1 MKRQPHPIG
10 IRRPSASRTS
20 ADNHLPQ
27 REQGGQHLVWVTLAI
42 AVISPLFFPKYSRAQ
57 IQDSFDGGAPV
68 WQLDREDCGAQIIT
82 HQRIS
87 SGGRDAGP
95 CESISL
101 QTGPGTRA
109 EFIYRIVPTEVIDE
123 LVGSLWFWAQRPGAR
138 MSLRVRFP
146 FALDPRTGQPAIARI
161 GNATYSQPGQWQQLS
176 LTNAQQQL
184 VVQQAVLRNA
194 LGREVD
200 LRQPYIDAV
209 TINAYAGPG
218 TENIRIDDLRI
229 DRALPV
235 QLNRLENRSS
245 PTDATDVATRAA
257 FPVGVVKRFLEYNG
271 EALPWLKANGFTG
284 ILMQHVPDAA
294 ILREANQ
301 AGIEIIAPYA
311 TVERKDLTNLLA
323 PVIAWNLGDAL
334 LEKDVPRSV
343 DIAGRLRRLPGVLR
357 RELVAFPIES
367 HRQYRSVSDC
377 LAIDL
382 PPPVRG
388 LKPAEESAWQA
399 EAIRSTGHAP
409 RFLTAIASG
418 PSRALREQIDG
429 LARCTDTTPIDDYGW
444 HATWLQTMRALE
456 TSPCGIVFRSSGA
469 LDSGRAEDFQRA
481 SVLRLINRFIT
492 LTQTIVS
499 TGAATTELK
508 CYDAD
513 YRARHIR
520 NGNLG
525 LIIATSTSS
534 VGTMPHA
541 GNGKVLRIAIPPAL
555 RGQQIF
561 RFSGMQLE
569 RMKLDATPGGSTV
582 DVVAPDFVELFI
594 VSNDP
599 AATARFDRG
608 LHQTSSQIGFDRWQ
622 LVRESLKRTT
632 RDWDSMRQ
640 LGLSTPTDSAYTILQ
655 QANRALDESARVH
668 QSGDVASAYRL
679 LRRAD
684 AWDVQATSQLI
695 DALAFDQDRIV
706 SHPAL
711 HAPNSAGLYVGML
724 PRFDKGNWKQ
734 DPTVLNPF
742 ENPQLWERS
751 GWTHD
756 RRREDLARSDVQ
768 IVEQAGNALTALSL
782 STQSLSGQPLPG
794 GYAGTMLRGRS
805 QSIRCQ
811 QGDCLRIDARIRIRS
826 AGPMRPHRGAL
837 IYDSYAGSELGLFV
851 RPDNKWHNIRLYR
864 VATNN
869 QPLQTTFELIGEGE
883 LQLEQFSVSKWVPK
897 SAPLPIRPLI
907 GTRPDA
913 IINEPV
919 R

>member
-1 MKRQPHPIG
+1 MC
-10 IRRPSASRTS
+10 TS

-27 REQGGQHLVWVTLAI
+27 RERGGQQLVWVTLAI

-57 IQDSFDGGAPV
+57 IQDSFDGGAPI
-68 WQLDREDCGAQIIT
+68 WQLDRDDCGVQVIA
-82 HQRIS
+82 HQRIP

-95 CESISL
+95 CESLSL

-109 EFIYRIVPTEVIDE
+109 EFIYRIVPTEVINE
-123 LVGSLWFWAQRPGAR
+123 LVASVWYWSQRPGAR

-146 FALDPRTGQPAIARI
+146 FAIDPRTGQPAVARI
-161 GNATYSQPGQWQQLS
+161 GNVAYTQPGQWQQLS

-184 VVQQAVLRNA
+184 VVQQAVLRNSM
-194 LGREVD
+194 GREVD

-209 TINAYAGPG
+209 TINTYTGPG
-218 TENIRIDDLRI
+218 TENVRLDDLRI

-235 QLNRLENRSS
+235 QLNRLENRS
-245 PTDATDVATRAA
+245 TTTMQADAATRDA
-257 FPVGVVKRFLEYNG
+257 FPVGVVKRFIEYNG

-284 ILMQHVPDAA
+284 ILMQRVPDAA

-301 AGIEIIAPYA
+301 AGLEIIAPYA
-311 TVERKDLTNLLA
+311 TVERKDLANLLA

-334 LEKDVPRSV
+334 LEKDLPRSV

-388 LKPAEESAWQA
+388 LTPAEESAWQS
-399 EAIRSTGHAP
+399 EAILSAGHAP
-409 RFLTAIASG
+409 HFLTAIASG
-418 PSRALREQIDG
+418 PSGALRDQIEG
-429 LARCTDTTPIDDYGW
+429 LARFTDTTPIDDFGW

-456 TSPCGIVFRSSGA
+456 TSPRGIVFRSSGA

-481 SVLRLINRFIT
+481 GVLRLINRFIT

-499 TGAATTELK
+499 AGAATTELT
-508 CYDAD
+508 CYDAA
-513 YRARHIR
+513 YRARHVR

-569 RMKLDATPGGSTV
+569 RMKLDATPGGSAI
-582 DVVAPDFVELFI
+582 DVVAPDFVELFL
-594 VSNDP
+594 VSNDA
-599 AATARFDRG
+599 AATARFDRQ
-608 LHQTSSQIGFDRWQ
+608 LHQTSSQVGFDRWQ

-632 RDWDSMRQ
+632 RDWDTMRQ
-640 LGLSTPTDSAYTILQ
+640 TGLSAPTDRAYAVLRQ
-655 QANRALDESARVH
+655 GNQALDESARVH

-684 AWDVQATSQLI
+684 AWNVQATGQLI

-711 HAPNSAGLYVGML
+711 HAPNSAALYIGML
-724 PRFDKGNWKQ
+724 PQSDNGHWQ
-734 DPTVLNPF
+734 ADPTVLNPF

-768 IVEQAGNALTALSL
+768 ITEQPESGRTALTLSVH
-782 STQSLSGQPLPG
+782 SLSGQPLPG

-805 QSIRCQ
+805 QAIRCQ
-811 QGDCLRIDARIRIRS
+811 QGDCLRIDARIRVRS
-826 AGPMRPHRGAL
+826 QGPIRPHRGAL

-851 RPDNKWHNIRLYR
+851 RPDNKWHDIRLYR

-897 SAPLPIRPLI
+897 SAPLPIRPLV
-907 GTRPDA
+907 GARPDA
-913 IINEPV
+913 LINEPV